1 MNIFSQKII
10 AIKENIKRSNIKAI
24 KDYINTNFVTDV
36 EVELVEG
43 IVMELLDHNVNENR
57 PTR

>member
-1 MNIFSQKII
+1 ME
-10 AIKENIKRSNIKAI
+10 ENIKRSNIKAI

>member
-1 MNIFSQKII
+1 MNIFSRKII
-10 AIKENIKRSNIKAI
+10 AIKENIKRSNTKAI

>member
-1 MNIFSQKII
+1 MNIFSRKII